1 MKNRNNTDKHKDNEI
16 LLLKSELVKYY
27 QEVMSVGG
35 EQTKKLFNSIY
46 EEISEEFGFDIA
58 IKMYQIYKGMQI
70 TFPTRLFNPEYVK
83 KQIPIEYDGTNIKQ
97 LAKKYGYSEKTIRR
111 MIKDL

>member
-1 MKNRNNTDKHKDNEI
+1 MDKYKDNEI
-16 LLLKSELVKYY
+16 LHIQSDMIKYY
-27 QEVMSVGG
+27 REVMNMGG
-35 EQTKKLFNSIY
+35 EKSGTLFNSIY
-46 EEISEEFGFDIA
+46 EEISEEFGFDVA

-83 KQIPIEYDGTNIKQ
+83 RQIPIEYDGTNIKQ

-111 MIKDL
+111 MVKEI